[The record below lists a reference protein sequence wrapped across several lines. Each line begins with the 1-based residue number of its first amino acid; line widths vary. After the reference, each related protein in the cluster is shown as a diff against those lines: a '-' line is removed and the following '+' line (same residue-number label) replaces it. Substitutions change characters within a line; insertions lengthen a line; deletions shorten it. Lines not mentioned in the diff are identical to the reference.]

1 MTFGEAFKKARKE
14 QGPGGTFTWEGKK
27 YSTNR
32 ADDKPEKVTKNNVEK
47 KIDVKPVKKPEK
59 KKEEKKKADVKK
71 PKTETVKKKRD
82 LVPDN
87 IEFFLK
93 DLVGIEGDYTEKN
106 LGDTTLESLKSAV
119 ENAIK
124 DNRDYIG
131 YGDYDDVQ
139 GSSYTDSIF
148 KTISDPDKIAK
159 TTIGAANMGIEDG
172 NLYLMDNYDFND
184 ADDVSGMGTIDKL
197 KGVYNETTSPYE
209 GLRAL
214 GKYFGS
220 GEGGGSSMKINLGPA
235 SDFYDETQLAGIMGT
250 QSAKDVV

>member
-14 QGPGGTFTWEGKK
+14 QGSGGTFTYKGKK

-32 ADDKPEKVTKNNVEK
+32 ADDKAKVTKNNVEK
-47 KIDVKPVKKPEK
+47 KTEAKPVKKTKTDNFP
-59 KKEEKKKADVKK
+59 VKR

-93 DLVGIEGDYTEKN
+93 DLVGIKGDYTEKD

-148 KTISDPDKIAK
+148 KTISDPNKIAK
-159 TTIGAANMGIEDG
+159 TTIGAANVGIEDG

-197 KGVYNETTSPYE
+197 KGVYNDTTSPYA

-235 SDFYDETQLAGIMGT
+235 SNFYDQDKLAGIMST
-250 QSAKDVV
+250 DVAKDII